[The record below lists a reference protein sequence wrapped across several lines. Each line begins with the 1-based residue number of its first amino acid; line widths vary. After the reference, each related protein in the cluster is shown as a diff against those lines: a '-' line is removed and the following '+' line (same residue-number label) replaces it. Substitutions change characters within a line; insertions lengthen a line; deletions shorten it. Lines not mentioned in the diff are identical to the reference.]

1 MCPMAYQSQKK
12 MRYPYTL
19 YFNTFDSSMGEV
31 NLCRAHLH
39 LNVNPHTPNTGNV
52 RVGGGSCHRKRKH
65 KVFAFDKDPRRLE
78 LMRRRVDE
86 AGLADT
92 IEARL
97 QDFLEV
103 DPLDRRFA
111 GVTAILLDPSCSGSG
126 IVSTPDRVNDADA
139 GVEEGFVDQRGKG
152 EVGSDDSR
160 VEKLAAFQ
168 LRGLLK
174 AMSFSQVRCYIY
186 IDW

>member
-1 MCPMAYQSQKK
+1 
-12 MRYPYTL
+12 MR
-19 YFNTFDSSMGEV
+19 SSHKLCFG
-31 NLCRAHLH
+31 NLDGSVGGLSFRRSHLH
-39 LNVNPHTPNTGNV
+39 IRTTIQAPHTVLVGG
-52 RVGGGSCHRKRKH
+52 GGGSCHRKRKR
-65 KVFAFDKDPRRLE
+65 KVFAFDKDLKRLG
-78 LMRRRVDE
+78 LMRRRVDG
-86 AGLADT
+86 AGLADA
-92 IEARL
+92 IETRL

-126 IVSTPDRVNDADA
+126 IVSTPDRANDAEVGA
-139 GVEEGFVDQRGKG
+139 EGFVGDQGGYEEGGKG

-174 AMSFSQVRCYIY
+174 AMSFSQVRCYMHA
-186 IDW
+186 DWY